1 LVDKSGFRPRN
12 DLSRPNL
19 CPKRENGR
27 THIEETLG
35 VTRMLSRCANPECG
49 KPFLRLREGRL
60 FLVETERVIKP
71 ALAVP
76 PFVRARQLQRR
87 VEHYWLC
94 DDCAANWSLAYDRD
108 RGITLVRLRRPV
120 ESVDRAVRKA
130 TSGAA

>member
-1 LVDKSGFRPRN
+1 
-12 DLSRPNL
+12 
-19 CPKRENGR
+19 
-27 THIEETLG
+27 
-35 VTRMLSRCANPECG
+35 MLSRCANPECG
-49 KPFLRLREGRL
+49 RPFLKLREGRL

-76 PFVRARQLQRR
+76 PFVRARQWQRR

-94 DDCAANWSLAYDRD
+94 DDCAAKWTLAYDRD
-108 RGITLVRLRRPV
+108 RGITLLPLRRSV